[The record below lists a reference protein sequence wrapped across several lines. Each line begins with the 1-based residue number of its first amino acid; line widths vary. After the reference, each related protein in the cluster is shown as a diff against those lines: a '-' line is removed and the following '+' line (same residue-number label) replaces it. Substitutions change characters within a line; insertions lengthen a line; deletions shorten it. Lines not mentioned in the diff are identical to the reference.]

1 MAVIAGKAYCKS
13 KRPMGFSPN
22 SLSRFLPASSTSSL
36 FSGAADCVSVVCDW
50 SFISSSKSLDAD
62 KSVSVCLQVLFYA
75 SKAYRLQACTCYLY
89 AKLGLDKKSDKE
101 NGGRNTKKDSPGK
114 RYAKPARGVS
124 LKKSNKSPRIA
135 AYSMAPQHWGK
146 LSVCC
151 KCLVRLYSSVVL

>member
-1 MAVIAGKAYCKS
+1 MAVMAGKAYCKS

-36 FSGAADCVSVVCDW
+36 FSGAAGCVSVVCDC

-75 SKAYRLQACTCYLY
+75 SKAYRLQACTCYIY

-101 NGGRNTKKDSPGK
+101 NGGRNTKKRLPRQALRKACSGSQSKKKVISRHASLHIRRRPGVGTNF
-114 RYAKPARGVS
+114 RYAA
-124 LKKSNKSPRIA
+124 NA
-135 AYSMAPQHWGK
+135 W
-146 LSVCC
+146 
-151 KCLVRLYSSVVL
+151 